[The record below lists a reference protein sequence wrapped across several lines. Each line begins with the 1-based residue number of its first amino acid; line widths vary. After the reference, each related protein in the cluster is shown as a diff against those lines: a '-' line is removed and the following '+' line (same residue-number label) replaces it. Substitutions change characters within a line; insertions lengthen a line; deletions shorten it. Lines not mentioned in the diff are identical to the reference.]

1 MKNNLFE
8 RAFAEGY
15 KNACIEIY
23 ERLLAR
29 GYPDEEAKELSG
41 IEEEDVEKSTE
52 IIAE

>member
-29 GYPDEEAKELSG
+29 GYPEEEARELSG

-52 IIAE
+52 IMAE